1 MEINMKKFIL
11 FDMDGVLINTEPL
24 HFEVWKKLLKEIGIE
39 IDYEHYKGCIG
50 STKAFLYELIKKF
63 YGVDISNDEK
73 VPQRFDEIREE
84 MLKKDGIPRIEGA
97 VETVRYLNERGYQ
110 MAVASSS
117 SQELIERQMKGLGI
131 DNCFQV
137 LFSAEN
143 VKNPKPAP
151 DVFLKVAELLGAE
164 PEECIVVE
172 DSQNG
177 SRAAKAAGMTCI
189 GFKNPDSGEQDLS
202 CADKLI
208 YKFEELRNYV

>member
-1 MEINMKKFIL
+1 MKKFIL
-11 FDMDGVLINTEPL
+11 FDMDGVLINTEPM
-24 HFEVWKKLLKEIGIE
+24 HYEIWKNLLKEIEIE

-50 STKAFLYELIKKF
+50 STKAFLYDLIKEA
-63 YGVDISNDEK
+63 YGVDISKDEK
-73 VPQRFDEIREE
+73 IPKRFGEIKEE
-84 MLKKDGIPRIEGA
+84 MLKKNGIPRIQGV
-97 VETVRYLNERGYQ
+97 VETVRYLYDKGYK

-117 SQELIERQMKGLGI
+117 SQDLIESQMKGLGI

-151 DVFLKVAELLGAE
+151 DVFLRAAELLGAK

-172 DSQNG
+172 DSNNG

-208 YKFEELRNYV
+208 YQFAELKNYI